1 MGVALVGKVARWRST
16 SGRGTGSDRSRRHGS
31 VEDSR
36 TGIGRVVS
44 SVSVEIG
51 TLPDAALVAEHEERK
66 LAAAMGPRA
75 RAAKLRNA
83 AKRKKY
89 AEQDDYVQAAPA
101 ASVERDVGD
110 LVARVIDVAG
120 DDRAG
125 AVTSASPPRS
135 TIQAPAA
142 RLSSTAPPP
151 PPPPRTPPVVI
162 VAEVAAPVVAAPAPA
177 LVSVARA
184 APGPPPEAT
193 PDLPPTTLGRFSL
206 LQQQLQ
212 ALDAAAAAEALERD
226 AVKKQLRDAKADR
239 ATRTAKAKS
248 LRREAAL
255 AAVAAKRLELARA
268 DEELSKAE
276 TASRTAKIKL
286 EVLEAPAVLE
296 ADAARQQALHGETVK
311 LRNAQRSNAHDAALA
326 AIAAETA
333 QVALTKL
340 ELENDLASL
349 QLQRREADR
358 YAHLSTARLVE
369 EELGDDQLSCQLVTS
384 SGLAA
389 LPPDFPGDEDDE
401 TGLER
406 AMAASIA
413 SSEAGTPRAKTERS
427 DFDPETDAE
436 GCIASF
442 DERLKALE
450 ADRAASLEE
459 VKWADTALNGIQDV
473 LGRHCGAEAS
483 EEAALARATKKDLDT
498 RREREE
504 AIYGFGGIGE
514 WDPRR
519 GALVAVVRGL
529 VIELER
535 EFVKEVIGEVATENV
550 GECSN
555 VRALLVKALDGL
567 VDERDLLRLEAA
579 RSDLLRR
586 NASNGRAVATAA
598 ARRLADIE
606 PTLLFLP
613 GFDGGP
619 ATTPNGV
626 RPGGFEGLR
635 VATGAKS
642 PPPRPRRLQLGEPVS
657 SLCCA
662 RCVTITDDEAATV
675 LVGVGGRC
683 GTIAVGSV
691 AHRRRYVDEDE
702 ADAVVASIKDEGTH
716 PIISLAIG
724 RRRRRLCAVDTAGV
738 IRVWRLDLSAAL
750 QVTGLHRETRFDL
763 ATIRRRCRDLGD
775 IVAVQIDDDDESF
788 KGEDAWIRR
797 DDAPRLLLMDAAGAA
812 CRWQCLP
819 APAAPPR
826 KRHWYSFKKQVAPE
840 PEDRGVVLELL
851 KEHTH
856 GAPLCCTPHVSV
868 DANGLVAVWPPAVEA
883 DDEGEDWSVQRRFV
897 SVEPDVLGKVVVNA
911 PATSD
916 RESTLVFRGDEAR
929 RTALE
934 ACLAGD
940 GVAPAAPGVHVRDG
954 RTFSATMRDG
964 ALVALHE
971 RAPEPSIPAEVVAAA
986 LAPGG
991 VVVLCQN
998 SGFLSAAVVECS
1010 ATSAPR
1016 VDSTRTVSHAHGVHS
1031 FDRSEL
1037 NVASCA
1043 GRVFIRLGPYVLAF
1057 SRGRKEF
1064 EVRVGEGCALAAA
1077 DPGIVAA
1084 ASGEEVAI
1092 FDVVD
1097 AGEEGVF

>member
-1 MGVALVGKVARWRST
+1 
-16 SGRGTGSDRSRRHGS
+16 
-31 VEDSR
+31 
-36 TGIGRVVS
+36 
-44 SVSVEIG
+44 
-51 TLPDAALVAEHEERK
+51 
-66 LAAAMGPRA
+66 MGPRA

-83 AKRKKY
+83 AKRRKY
-89 AEQDDYVQAAPA
+89 AEQDAYPGQAAPA
-101 ASVERDVGD
+101 ASVELDVGD
-110 LVARVIDVAG
+110 LVAQVIDVDG
-120 DDRAG
+120 PDRAG
-125 AVTSASPPRS
+125 GAGHMSSVSSVSPPRR
-135 TIQAPAA
+135 TPQAPAA
-142 RLSSTAPPP
+142 RLSSTEPPS
-151 PPPPRTPPVVI
+151 PPPRTPPVVV

-177 LVSVARA
+177 PVSVARA
-184 APGPPPEAT
+184 ASGPPPEAT

-206 LQQQLQ
+206 LQQQLH
-212 ALDAAAAAEALERD
+212 ALDAAAAAEVLERD

-239 ATRTAKAKS
+239 HARTAKAKS

-286 EVLEAPAVLE
+286 EVLEAPAVLK

-326 AIAAETA
+326 SIAAETA

-358 YAHLSTARLVE
+358 YAQLSTARLVE

-401 TGLER
+401 AGLER

-413 SSEAGTPRAKTERS
+413 SSNDVTPLPTNRS
-427 DFDPETDAE
+427 ATDVDPETDAE
-436 GCIASF
+436 ACIESF

-450 ADRAASLEE
+450 ADEAASLEE

-483 EEAALARATKKDLDT
+483 EEAALARATKKDLDAQ
-498 RREREE
+498 REREE
-504 AIYGFGGIGE
+504 ATYGFGGVGE

-529 VIELER
+529 VLDLQR
-535 EFVKEVIGEVATENV
+535 EFIAEEIGAVATENV

-555 VRALLVKALDGL
+555 ARALLVKALHGL

-579 RSDLLRR
+579 RSDLLNR
-586 NASNGRAVATAA
+586 NASNCRAVATAA
-598 ARRLADIE
+598 ARRLANIE
-606 PTLLFLP
+606 PALLFLP
-613 GFDGGP
+613 GFNGGTDP
-619 ATTPNGV
+619 KGV
-626 RPGGFEGLR
+626 PPGGFEALR
-635 VATGAKS
+635 VATGAR
-642 PPPRPRRLQLGEPVS
+642 PPPPKPRRLPLGEPVS

-675 LVGVGGRC
+675 LVGVGGRR

-750 QVTGLHRETRFDL
+750 QVTGLHRETRFDPHSV
-763 ATIRRRCRDLGD
+763 RRRCRDLGD

-788 KGEDAWIRR
+788 EGEDAWIRR

-819 APAAPPR
+819 ALPAPAR

-851 KEHTH
+851 KERTH
-856 GAPLCCTPHVSV
+856 GAPLCCTPFVSV
-868 DANGLVAVWPPAVEA
+868 DGNGLVAVWPPAVEA
-883 DDEGEDWSVQRRFV
+883 DDEGEDWSVQRRFITV
-897 SVEPDVLGKVVVNA
+897 DPDVLGKIVVTA

-916 RESTLVFRGDEAR
+916 RDSTPVFQGDEAR

-940 GVAPAAPGVHVRDG
+940 GVAPAGPGVYVRDG
-954 RTFSATMRDG
+954 RTFSSHVRDG
-964 ALVALHE
+964 ALVALRE
-971 RAPEPSIPAEVVAAA
+971 RVPEPNTPAEIVAAA
-986 LAPGG
+986 TAPGG
-991 VVVLCQN
+991 VVVLCQKP
-998 SGFLSAAVVECS
+998 GFLSAAVVECS

-1016 VDSTRTVSHAHGVHS
+1016 VDPHRAVAHTHGVHE
-1031 FDRSEL
+1031 FDRSEM
-1037 NVASCA
+1037 NVAACA

-1057 SRGRKEF
+1057 SRGQKEF
-1064 EVRVGEGCALAAA
+1064 EVRVGEGVALAAA
-1077 DPGIVAA
+1077 EPGIVAA
-1084 ASGEEVAI
+1084 ASGDEVAI
-1092 FDVVD
+1092 FDEVD
-1097 AGEEGVF
+1097 AGEEEGVF